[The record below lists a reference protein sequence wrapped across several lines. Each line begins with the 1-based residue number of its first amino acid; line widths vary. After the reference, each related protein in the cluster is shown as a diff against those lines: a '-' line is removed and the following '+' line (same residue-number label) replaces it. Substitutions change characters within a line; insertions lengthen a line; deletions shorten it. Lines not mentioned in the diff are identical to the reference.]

1 MSIKKV
7 QKVFNSGRQDIE
19 NLYNLSGAVPTPV
32 FDTQIAAQAC
42 GLGECVSYENLV
54 RAYCGVEL
62 DKSCRLT
69 NWQLRPLS
77 AEQFEYAAGDVTLH
91 IKCYN

>member
-1 MSIKKV
+1 MQNKKIL
-7 QKVFNSGRQDIE
+7 KVFHSGRQDIE
-19 NLYNLSGAVPTPV
+19 IIYNLSGKVPTPV

-54 RAYCGVEL
+54 KVYCHVDL

-69 NWQLRPLS
+69 NWQLRPLTK
-77 AEQFEYAAGDVTLH
+77 EQLEYA
-91 IKCYN
+91 